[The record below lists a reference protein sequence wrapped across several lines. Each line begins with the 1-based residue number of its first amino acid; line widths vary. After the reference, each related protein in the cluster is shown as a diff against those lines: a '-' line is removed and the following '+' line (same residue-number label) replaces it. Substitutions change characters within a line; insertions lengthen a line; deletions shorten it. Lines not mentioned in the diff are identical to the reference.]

1 MRVCTHSLDFD
12 RIERLIERQDST
24 NKIGLGLIFG
34 SFIVNRVDMRAAD
47 LKMDTIRNE
56 TKADMRAA
64 DLKMDTI
71 RIAADLKMD
80 TIRIAADLKMDT
92 IRNETKADMER
103 MRTETRL
110 YNTLTLVV
118 ALSAIAFP
126 IFLKTN

>member
-12 RIERLIERQDST
+12 RIERFIERQDST

-34 SFIVNRVDMRAAD
+34 SFIVDRVDMRAAD

-56 TKADMRAA
+56 TKADMR
-64 DLKMDTI
+64 
-71 RIAADLKMD
+71 AADLKMD

>member
-56 TKADMRAA
+56 TKADMER
-64 DLKMDTI
+64 MRT
-71 RIAADLKMD
+71 
-80 TIRIAADLKMDT
+80 
-92 IRNETKADMER
+92 ETKADMER

-126 IFLKTN
+126 IFLKSN

>member
-47 LKMDTIRNE
+47 LKMDTIR
-56 TKADMRAA
+56 K
-64 DLKMDTI
+64 
-71 RIAADLKMD
+71 
-80 TIRIAADLKMDT
+80 AADLKMDT
-92 IRNETKADMER
+92 IRNETKADMERMRTETKADMER